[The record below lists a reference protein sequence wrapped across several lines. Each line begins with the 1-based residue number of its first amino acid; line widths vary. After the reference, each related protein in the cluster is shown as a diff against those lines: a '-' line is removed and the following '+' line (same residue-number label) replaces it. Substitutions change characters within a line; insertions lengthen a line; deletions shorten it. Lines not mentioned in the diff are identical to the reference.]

1 MTSVSEEVLKM
12 EPQSS
17 SWRQR
22 PAQLTRLPLWAMAMK
37 SKRQP
42 AKKGWTLW
50 SGEVEGPAARQ
61 SHPRPDLAGG
71 GQIWPLPATFFFA
84 ARPNLAAAS
93 WTWLSHELELGGGVG
108 WEKEGGRREGMEEI
122 RNVNSFVWEMGIHM
136 YMLTFVDY
144 LLNNKSS
151 RFV

>member
-1 MTSVSEEVLKM
+1 MGR
-12 EPQSS
+12 
-17 SWRQR
+17 WRGQ
-22 PAQLTRLPLWAMAMK
+22 
-37 SKRQP
+37 QP
-42 AKKGWTLW
+42 HKATHDQTL
-50 SGEVEGPAARQ
+50 PAAARSGHCRQ
-61 SHPRPDLAGG
+61 L
-71 GQIWPLPATFFFA
+71 FFFA

-93 WTWLSHELELGGGVG
+93 WTWLSHGLELGGGVG

-144 LLNNKSS
+144 LLNNKLS